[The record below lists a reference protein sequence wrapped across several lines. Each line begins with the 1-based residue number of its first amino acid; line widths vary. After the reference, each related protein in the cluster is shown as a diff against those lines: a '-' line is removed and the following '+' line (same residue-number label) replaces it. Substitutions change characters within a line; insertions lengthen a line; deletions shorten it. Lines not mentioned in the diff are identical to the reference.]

1 MKIGILALQG
11 DFERHQVLLTNLKVD
26 SLQVRQPH
34 ELEQCQGLIIPGGE
48 STTLIKL
55 LKETGLFQLIP
66 KFGEKYPIFGTCAGL
81 ILLAKEVVNNPVES
95 FGLIDVTVERNAYGR
110 QINSFIG
117 GVDLELNGKAQ
128 NLEGV
133 FIRAPKIVKIGEGV
147 KILGKHNTEIVIIE
161 KDKHLASTFHPELS
175 DSKLI
180 HQHFLDKVSE
190 CCLDNILSL

>member
-11 DFERHQVLLTNLKVD
+11 DFERHQVLITDLNVD

-34 ELEQCQGLIIPGGE
+34 DLEQCQGLIIPGGE

-128 NLEGV
+128 ELEGV

-147 KILGKHNTEIVIIE
+147 KILGKYYNEIVIVE

-175 DSKLI
+175 DSRLI
-180 HQHFLDKVSE
+180 HQYFLSKVKSFVR
-190 CCLDNILSL
+190 

>member
-11 DFERHQVLLTNLKVD
+11 DFERHQVLITNLNVD

-34 ELEQCQGLIIPGGE
+34 DLEQCQGLIIPGGE

-128 NLEGV
+128 KLEGV

-147 KILGKHNTEIVIIE
+147 KILGKYYNEIVIVE

-175 DSKLI
+175 DSRLI
-180 HQHFLDKVSE
+180 HQYFLSKVKSFVR
-190 CCLDNILSL
+190 

>member
-11 DFERHQVLLTNLKVD
+11 DFERHQVLITNLNVD

-34 ELEQCQGLIIPGGE
+34 DLEQCQGLIIPGGE

-55 LKETGLFQLIP
+55 IKETGLFQLIP

-128 NLEGV
+128 KLEGV

-147 KILGKHNTEIVIIE
+147 KILGKYYNEIVIVE

-175 DSKLI
+175 DSRLI
-180 HQHFLDKVSE
+180 HQYFLSKVKSFVR
-190 CCLDNILSL
+190 

>member
-11 DFERHQVLLTNLKVD
+11 DFERHQVLITNLNVD

-34 ELEQCQGLIIPGGE
+34 DLEQCQGLIIPGGE

-55 LKETGLFQLIP
+55 LIETGLFQLIP

-128 NLEGV
+128 KLEGV

-147 KILGKHNTEIVIIE
+147 KILGKYYNEIVIVE

-175 DSKLI
+175 DSRLI
-180 HQHFLDKVSE
+180 HQYFLSKVKSFVR
-190 CCLDNILSL
+190 

>member
-11 DFERHQVLLTNLKVD
+11 DFERHQVLITDLNVD

-34 ELEQCQGLIIPGGE
+34 DLEQCQGLIIPGGE

-128 NLEGV
+128 KLEGV

-147 KILGKHNTEIVIIE
+147 KILGKYYNEIVIVE

-175 DSKLI
+175 DSRLI
-180 HQHFLDKVSE
+180 HQYFLGKVKSFV
-190 CCLDNILSL
+190 

>member
-11 DFERHQVLLTNLKVD
+11 DFERHQVLITNLNVD

-34 ELEQCQGLIIPGGE
+34 DLEQCQGLIIPGGE

-55 LKETGLFQLIP
+55 IKETGLFQLIP

-128 NLEGV
+128 KLEGV

-147 KILGKHNTEIVIIE
+147 KILGKYYNEIVIVE

-175 DSKLI
+175 DSRLI
-180 HQHFLDKVSE
+180 HQYFLGKVKSFV
-190 CCLDNILSL
+190 

>member
-11 DFERHQVLLTNLKVD
+11 DFERHQVLITDLNVD

-34 ELEQCQGLIIPGGE
+34 DLEQCQGLIIPGGE

-128 NLEGV
+128 ELEGV

-147 KILGKHNTEIVIIE
+147 KILGKYYNEIVIVE

-175 DSKLI
+175 DSRLI
-180 HQHFLDKVSE
+180 HQYFLGKVKSFV
-190 CCLDNILSL
+190 

>member
-11 DFERHQVLLTNLKVD
+11 DFERHQVLITNLNVD

-34 ELEQCQGLIIPGGE
+34 DLEQCQGLIIPGGE

-128 NLEGV
+128 KLEGV

-147 KILGKHNTEIVIIE
+147 KILGKYYNEIVIVE

-175 DSKLI
+175 DSRLI
-180 HQHFLDKVSE
+180 HQYFLGKVKSFV
-190 CCLDNILSL
+190 

>member
-11 DFERHQVLLTNLKVD
+11 DFERHQVLITDLNVD

-34 ELEQCQGLIIPGGE
+34 DLEQCQGLIIPGGE

-55 LKETGLFQLIP
+55 IKETGLFQLIP

-128 NLEGV
+128 KLEGV

-147 KILGKHNTEIVIIE
+147 KILGKYYNEIVIVE

-175 DSKLI
+175 DSRLI
-180 HQHFLDKVSE
+180 HQYFLSKVKSFVR
-190 CCLDNILSL
+190 